1 MAEAKEIQ
9 QLARI
14 LNLQNIASGE
24 IDLNDEKL
32 SNKDYIY
39 NILLQEVNIR
49 HANKTKDIRKQAR
62 LPKKVFDK
70 TRITEG
76 LKWQLDKLCSFDF
89 ASARQNIFIVG
100 DCSTGKTSLAVTI
113 GNEAIE
119 KGARV
124 IYIKFDDLLAEKK
137 LKKKIWNYILNA
149 DLGIVDDIF
158 YMTPTNEELEQ
169 AYKIMMFL
177 QETRS
182 LVLITNRALSSWKEM
197 KVDSHLVETL
207 QKRLMQGAQ
216 LISLA

>member
-1 MAEAKEIQ
+1 MAEAKDIQ
-9 QLARI
+9 QLAKV

-32 SNKDYIY
+32 SNKDYLY
-39 NILLQEVNIR
+39 SILLQEVNIR
-49 HANKTKDIRKQAR
+49 NANKAKDLKKQAK
-62 LPKKVFDK
+62 LPDKAFDK
-70 TRITEG
+70 TRITEE
-76 LKWQLDKLCSFDF
+76 LKWQLDKLSAFDF
-89 ASARQNIFIVG
+89 SQSRQNIFIVG
-100 DCSTGKTSLAVTI
+100 ECSTGKTSLASKI
-113 GNEAIE
+113 GNDAIE

-124 IYIKFDDLLAEKK
+124 IYIKFDDLLIEQK
-137 LKKKIWNYILNA
+137 LKKKAWNHILNA
-149 DLGIVDDIF
+149 DLIIVDDMF
-158 YMTPTNEELEQ
+158 YMTPTQEELEQ
-169 AYKIMMFL
+169 AYRIMMFL

>member
-49 HANKTKDIRKQAR
+49 NANKLKDIRKQAR

-76 LKWQLDKLCSFDF
+76 LKWQLDKLSSFDF
-89 ASARQNIFIVG
+89 STNKHNIFIVG
-100 DCSTGKTSLAVTI
+100 DCSTRKTSLAVTI
-113 GNEAIE
+113 GNDAIE
-119 KGARV
+119 KGFR
-124 IYIKFDDLLAEKK
+124 
-137 LKKKIWNYILNA
+137 IL
-149 DLGIVDDIF
+149 
-158 YMTPTNEELEQ
+158 
-169 AYKIMMFL
+169 
-177 QETRS
+177 
-182 LVLITNRALSSWKEM
+182 
-197 KVDSHLVETL
+197 
-207 QKRLMQGAQ
+207 
-216 LISLA
+216 

>member
-49 HANKTKDIRKQAR
+49 NANKLKDIRKQAR

-76 LKWQLDKLCSFDF
+76 LKWQLDKLSSFDF
-89 ASARQNIFIVG
+89 STNKQNIFIVG
-100 DCSTGKTSLAVTI
+100 DFSTRKTSLAVTI
-113 GNEAIE
+113 GNDAIE
-119 KGARV
+119 KGFR
-124 IYIKFDDLLAEKK
+124 
-137 LKKKIWNYILNA
+137 IL
-149 DLGIVDDIF
+149 
-158 YMTPTNEELEQ
+158 
-169 AYKIMMFL
+169 
-177 QETRS
+177 
-182 LVLITNRALSSWKEM
+182 
-197 KVDSHLVETL
+197 
-207 QKRLMQGAQ
+207 
-216 LISLA
+216 

>member
-49 HANKTKDIRKQAR
+49 NANKLKDIRKQAR

-76 LKWQLDKLCSFDF
+76 LKWQLDKLSSFDF
-89 ASARQNIFIVG
+89 STNKQNIFIVG
-100 DCSTGKTSLAVTI
+100 DCSTRKTSLAVTI
-113 GNEAIE
+113 GNDAIE
-119 KGARV
+119 KGFR
-124 IYIKFDDLLAEKK
+124 
-137 LKKKIWNYILNA
+137 IL
-149 DLGIVDDIF
+149 
-158 YMTPTNEELEQ
+158 
-169 AYKIMMFL
+169 
-177 QETRS
+177 
-182 LVLITNRALSSWKEM
+182 
-197 KVDSHLVETL
+197 
-207 QKRLMQGAQ
+207 
-216 LISLA
+216 